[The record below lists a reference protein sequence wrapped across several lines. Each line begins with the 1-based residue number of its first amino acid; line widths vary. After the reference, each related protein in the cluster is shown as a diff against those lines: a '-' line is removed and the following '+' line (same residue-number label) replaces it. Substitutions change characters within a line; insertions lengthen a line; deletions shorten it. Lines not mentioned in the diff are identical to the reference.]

1 MASCISVSLV
11 TVTGHS
17 RVCVCWHAVFVV
29 SQHWQRQRGARC
41 YTRPFR
47 LPPLCWGSKWLLS
60 HISVLSHELL
70 TRVQRRQQSWNMA
83 AASPAF
89 KPVYNRVSWRQFAMT
104 LPERCSVCQLLQ
116 TLCIL
121 MAWTSPTESRPL
133 IRLKGL
139 SCGVKRLAVTPSLSV
154 YEFSASIDCLLC
166 FCLLRVLCLI
176 PIAIFLVIIAFGLC
190 FGEGKPQKNRKE
202 CQLTWPQGHAKV
214 TLMQEKF

>member
-1 MASCISVSLV
+1 MYICESGDSYR
-11 TVTGHS
+11 TFP
-17 RVCVCWHAVFVV
+17 CVC
-29 SQHWQRQRGARC
+29 
-41 YTRPFR
+41 
-47 LPPLCWGSKWLLS
+47 
-60 HISVLSHELL
+60 LL
-70 TRVQRRQQSWNMA
+70 TRSVCSLAALTASAWRSVLHKALQASSSLLRLKMASVSHLRSQSWA
-83 AASPAF
+83 TDACS
-89 KPVYNRVSWRQFAMT
+89 KTTTELEHGSRFACLQT
-104 LPERCSVCQLLQ
+104 CLQSSELKTVRYDLIPERCSVCQLLQ

-202 CQLTWPQGHAKV
+202 CQLTSLQGHANV